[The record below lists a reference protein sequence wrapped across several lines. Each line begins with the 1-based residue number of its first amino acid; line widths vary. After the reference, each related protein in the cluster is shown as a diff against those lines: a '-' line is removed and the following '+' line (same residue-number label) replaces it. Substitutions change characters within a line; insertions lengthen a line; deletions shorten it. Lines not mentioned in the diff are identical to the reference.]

1 MNCFYY
7 GKKWLSLVDLYY
19 VKRMFVLTIT
29 LSNAV
34 WFNLESSGKRKKKK
48 IYGRAM
54 VRTFIALPHHRG
66 SVHAVVSIVS
76 HCIGV
81 LLYCSLQTYV
91 HRLVV
96 FWVFFYLSKI
106 NYKKGKASLNQSY
119 LH

>member
-91 HRLVV
+91 HRLV

>member
-1 MNCFYY
+1 
-7 GKKWLSLVDLYY
+7 
-19 VKRMFVLTIT
+19 
-29 LSNAV
+29 
-34 WFNLESSGKRKKKK
+34 
-48 IYGRAM
+48 M

-91 HRLVV
+91 HRLV

>member
-1 MNCFYY
+1 MAFVSRSILC
-7 GKKWLSLVDLYY
+7 
-19 VKRMFVLTIT
+19 KRCSYITISK
-29 LSNAV
+29 L
-34 WFNLESSGKRKKKK
+34 WFNFSVLGSWREGKEKKRD
-48 IYGRAM
+48 IYERGRAM

-91 HRLVV
+91 HRLV